1 MRFREEG
8 SCIIRFKEYFNNDQL
23 LMWSQSFQEMGL
35 VQEDIESENNRQT
48 VSHLTG

>member
-8 SCIIRFKEYFNNDQL
+8 SFIIRFEVYFNNEQL

-35 VQEDIESENNRQT
+35 VQEDIESENNRQR
-48 VSHLTG
+48 VSYLTG